1 MIILKEEFK
10 AFVRTKPELVS
21 YVSSGE
27 MTWQKFYEIWSLYGN
42 DDKVWEK
49 YKEKEDSRS
58 SNTSSNNESFSFS
71 SLVDSI
77 KKIDMNSV
85 QKGINSMQKAI
96 ELLQGF
102 TSGGA
107 ASSASKAASGYQPRQ
122 LFKKFED

>member
-1 MIILKEEFK
+1 MKEEFK

-27 MTWQKFYEIWSLYGN
+27 MTWQKFYEIWNLYGT

-49 YKEKEDSRS
+49 YKPIESTTKT
-58 SNTSSNNESFSFS
+58 SNTEGFSFS
-71 SLVDSI
+71 SIVDMV
-77 KKIDMNSV
+77 KKVDMDSV

-102 TSGGA
+102 TTGSST
-107 ASSASKAASGYQPRQ
+107 SSATKAASGYQPRQ